1 MTSEIDINSYFSRI
15 GYQGSQ
21 SATLQ
26 TLRELHALHPSAI
39 TFENLDVL
47 LQRPIRLELDAIMQ
61 KLVTLGRGGYCY
73 EQNTLFLAALRTLG
87 FEVRAVA
94 ARVQWN
100 AGGLVAARS
109 HMALLLRQ
117 PDGHYIADVGFGG
130 LTLTAPLL
138 FEPDIEQQTAHG
150 LYRLV
155 RIGDEYQV
163 QARIEATWSAMYQ
176 FSLAEQA
183 PADWEMANWFMSTCP
198 DSIFTSTLIAARPHG
213 DARYT
218 LRNNRLRIHRPDGA
232 SEQRQIATFS
242 ELCGVLRR
250 DFAINLAP
258 ADEHALAQ
266 FMAKTLT
273 AP

>member
-1 MTSEIDINSYFSRI
+1 MSFEIDINSYFARI
-15 GYQGSQ
+15 DYQGPR

-26 TLRELHALHPSAI
+26 TLRELHALHPNAI
-39 TFENLDVL
+39 TFENLDVVMK
-47 LQRPIRLELDAIMQ
+47 RPIRLELDAIMQ

-73 EQNTLFLAALRTLG
+73 EQNTLFLAVLRALG

-100 AGGLVAARS
+100 AGGLVTARN

-138 FEPDIEQQTAHG
+138 LAPDIAQRTAHG

-183 PADWEMANWFMSTCP
+183 PADWDMANWFMSTSP
-198 DSIFTSTLIAARPHG
+198 DSIFTSTLIAARPYG
-213 DARYT
+213 GARYT
-218 LRNNRLRIHRPDGA
+218 LRNNRLRIHRPDGT

-258 ADEHALAQ
+258 AHEHALAQ
-266 FMAKTLT
+266 FMAKTFT